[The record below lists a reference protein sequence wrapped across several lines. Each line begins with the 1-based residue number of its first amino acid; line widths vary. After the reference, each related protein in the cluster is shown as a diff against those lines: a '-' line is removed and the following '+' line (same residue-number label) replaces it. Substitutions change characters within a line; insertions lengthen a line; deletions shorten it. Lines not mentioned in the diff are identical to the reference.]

1 MSVLHSLMNIL
12 DEVKDELKD
21 NSYKLLCDKM
31 MELNQNNNNNFYK
44 VSYVITVPV
53 HDTGRGINMTLE
65 LGKQILQLSQEEIY
79 TINGC
84 LHKTGVCLVE
94 RIVRRLFRNNCL
106 DISTH
111 FMVNTDQCECDEEH
125 GFGVELRLRSTIAI
139 TKIKQIE

>member
-31 MELNQNNNNNFYK
+31 MELNQRENNFYK

-53 HDTGRGINMTLE
+53 HNTGRGINMDLE
-65 LGKQILQLSQEEIY
+65 LGKQILRLSEEDIY
-79 TINGC
+79 IINGC
-84 LHKTGVCLVE
+84 LHKNGVCLEE
-94 RIVRRLFRNNCL
+94 RIVRRLFKNNCL

-111 FMVNTDQCECDEEH
+111 FMVNTDHCECDDEER
-125 GFGVELRLRSTIAI
+125 GSGVELRLRSTIAI